1 MESTS
6 IVPIFL
12 PSLPFSSAP
21 DPHLGQQPREV
32 SNALGCRDLALG
44 LGGLGGERLF
54 VEWRRSTC
62 SAARTRMFAS
72 APSASSSS
80 SSSSSSS
87 ASSSSASAVTMA
99 RGCSHASSVYSLG
112 TIRKEGMRKREPP
125 SFRQRKREEKVKTDA
140 PALFG
145 TKRNFQG
152 ERKHAEHRDASRPF
166 LPAFQLHNTR
176 FCSLSLHRRHHDGEL
191 LPAAAQVRSR
201 RRGRGDERGDDGEI
215 EEEEE
220 ALVFE
225 PVARCFNPHSLS
237 PAPARASRSRSFP
250 HTRQTRD
257 GARDSKP

>member
-6 IVPIFL
+6 IVPVFF

-72 APSASSSS
+72 APSASSS

-225 PVARCFNPHSLS
+225 PIVVVSTPTLS
-237 PAPARASRSRSFP
+237 RPLPLALPAPARSPTLAKNAKER
-250 HTRQTRD
+250 
-257 GARDSKP
+257 GI